1 MEKRRPLQILE
12 SAHNIA
18 LAIASARGDLPVRDQ
33 EILYDKVFLGLLED
47 SVRIMSMEELLDVL
61 AT

>member
-1 MEKRRPLQILE
+1 MEKRRSLQILQ
-12 SAHNIA
+12 SAHSVA
-18 LAIASARGDLPVRDQ
+18 LAIASARTDLSVRDQ
-33 EILYDKVFLGLLED
+33 EILYDKVLLGLLED

>member
-1 MEKRRPLQILE
+1 MEKRRSLQILE